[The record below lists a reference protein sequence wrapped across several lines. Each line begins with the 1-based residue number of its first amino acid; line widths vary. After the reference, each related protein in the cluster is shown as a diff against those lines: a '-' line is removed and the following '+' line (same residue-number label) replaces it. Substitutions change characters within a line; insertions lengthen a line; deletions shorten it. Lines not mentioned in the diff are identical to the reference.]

1 MTADEYKRIMDQLN
15 ERLREI
21 SDQFMSQYRET
32 EDQVKNYPKDQA
44 REIRRRKWEQ
54 LSEIHTKQYA
64 EIWDQHVKQYGIE
77 NLKEGQRQFIIQDI
91 KQRPERREAWIKKYQ
106 EWYGSGEPLGAI
118 QDPEEQRKAIDRIN
132 AIPSEFEIM
141 LFLRSENKILYDQ
154 DRFFTEAMNRYEGVD
169 ICFMDQEEPETGLT
183 NLAGVDVK
191 NTGDYQNFQIET
203 EKKYHGVFYAEY
215 AWAQHVL
222 TGKNRYVAY
231 VRGGQKYGG
240 KLASET
246 EAFSLDKSER
256 EIKRD
261 LIGYYYHNRQLLDHD
276 IEIIRGEDIRS
287 YLEQNGTRGRA
298 ITTYMKGHNI
308 PFHTFTKKNGEPEHG
323 WIDYYNFPALRVRR
337 SGGGWIKEQMNTRN
351 PLEIQTIK
359 YRTLADV
366 SRQIQTIRD
375 RQADGVTIQI
385 LQTLFGLPDP
395 ILSDEEIREKV
406 SDLMFDDMQDGIIE
420 EYIRQGKITREDLDY

>member
-1 MTADEYKRIMDQLN
+1 MDQANAQKDNGEREGSEGMTADEYKRIMDKLYQDLQ
-15 ERLREI
+15 EIIKRYEAEEI
-21 SDQFMSQYRET
+21 SAEEY
-32 EDQVKNYPKDQA
+32 
-44 REIRRRKWEQ
+44 
-54 LSEIHTKQYA
+54 TKLYA
-64 EIWDQHVKQYGIE
+64 EIWDQHVKQYGVE

-91 KQRPERREAWIKKYQ
+91 RYGREERREAWIKKYQ
-106 EWYGSGEPLGAI
+106 EWYGRGEPLSAI
-118 QDPEEQRKAIDRIN
+118 QDPEELRKAIDRIN

-154 DRFFTEAMNRYEGVD
+154 DRFFTEAINRYDGID
-169 ICFMDQEEPETGLT
+169 ICFMDQEEPDKGLT

-191 NTGDYQNFQIET
+191 NTGDYPNFQIET
-203 EKKYHGVFYAEY
+203 EKKYHGVFYSEY
-215 AWAQHVL
+215 AWARHVL

-231 VRGGQKYGG
+231 VRGGQEYGG
-240 KLASET
+240 KLASQT
-246 EAFSLDKSER
+246 EAFSPDKSER

-359 YRTLADV
+359 YRTLADM

-375 RQADGVTIQI
+375 RQANGVTIQI

>member
-1 MTADEYKRIMDQLN
+1 MDQANAQKDNGEREGSEGMTADEYKRIMDKLYQDLQ
-15 ERLREI
+15 EIIKRYEAEEI
-21 SDQFMSQYRET
+21 SAEEY
-32 EDQVKNYPKDQA
+32 
-44 REIRRRKWEQ
+44 
-54 LSEIHTKQYA
+54 TKLYA
-64 EIWDQHVKQYGIE
+64 EIWDQHVKQYGVE

-91 KQRPERREAWIKKYQ
+91 RYGREERREAWIKKYQ
-106 EWYGSGEPLGAI
+106 EWYGRGEPLRAI
-118 QDPEEQRKAIDRIN
+118 QDPEELRKAIDRIN

-154 DRFFTEAMNRYEGVD
+154 DRFFTEAINRYDGID
-169 ICFMDQEEPETGLT
+169 ICFMDQEEPDKGLT

-203 EKKYHGVFYAEY
+203 EKKYHGVFYSEY
-215 AWAQHVL
+215 AWARHVL

-231 VRGGQKYGG
+231 VRGGQEYGG
-240 KLASET
+240 KLASQT

-359 YRTLADV
+359 YRTLADM

-375 RQADGVTIQI
+375 RQANGVTIQI

-395 ILSDEEIREKV
+395 ILSDEEIGEKV

>member
-1 MTADEYKRIMDQLN
+1 MDQANAQKDNGEREGSEGMTADEYKRIMDKLYQDLQ
-15 ERLREI
+15 EIIKRYEAEEI
-21 SDQFMSQYRET
+21 SAEEY
-32 EDQVKNYPKDQA
+32 
-44 REIRRRKWEQ
+44 
-54 LSEIHTKQYA
+54 TKLYA
-64 EIWDQHVKQYGIE
+64 EIWDQHVKQYGVE

-91 KQRPERREAWIKKYQ
+91 RYGREERREAWIKKYQ
-106 EWYGSGEPLGAI
+106 EWYGRGEPLRAI
-118 QDPEEQRKAIDRIN
+118 QDPEELRKAIDRIN

-154 DRFFTEAMNRYEGVD
+154 DRFFTEAINRYDGID
-169 ICFMDQEEPETGLT
+169 ICFMDQEEPDKGLT

-191 NTGDYQNFQIET
+191 NTGDYPNFQIET
-203 EKKYHGVFYAEY
+203 EKKYHGVFYSEY
-215 AWAQHVL
+215 AWARHVL

-359 YRTLADV
+359 YRTLADM

-375 RQADGVTIQI
+375 RQANGVTIQI

>member
-1 MTADEYKRIMDQLN
+1 MDQANAQKDNGEREGSEGMTADEYKRIMDKLYQDLQ
-15 ERLREI
+15 EIIKRYEAEEI
-21 SDQFMSQYRET
+21 SAEEY
-32 EDQVKNYPKDQA
+32 
-44 REIRRRKWEQ
+44 
-54 LSEIHTKQYA
+54 TKLYA
-64 EIWDQHVKQYGIE
+64 EIWDQHVKQYGVE

-91 KQRPERREAWIKKYQ
+91 RYGREERREAWIRKYQ
-106 EWYGSGEPLGAI
+106 EWYGRGEPLSAI
-118 QDPEEQRKAIDRIN
+118 QDPEELRKAIDRIN

-154 DRFFTEAMNRYEGVD
+154 DRFFTEAINRYDGID
-169 ICFMDQEEPETGLT
+169 ICFMDQEEPDKGLT

-191 NTGDYQNFQIET
+191 NTGDYPNFQIET
-203 EKKYHGVFYAEY
+203 EKKYHGVFYSEY
-215 AWAQHVL
+215 AWARHVL

-359 YRTLADV
+359 YRTLADM

-375 RQADGVTIQI
+375 RQANGVTIQI

>member
-1 MTADEYKRIMDQLN
+1 MDQANAQKDNGEREGSEGMTADEYKRIMDKLYQDLQ
-15 ERLREI
+15 EIIKRYEAEEI
-21 SDQFMSQYRET
+21 SAEEY
-32 EDQVKNYPKDQA
+32 
-44 REIRRRKWEQ
+44 
-54 LSEIHTKQYA
+54 TKLYA
-64 EIWDQHVKQYGIE
+64 EIWDQHVKQYGVE

-91 KQRPERREAWIKKYQ
+91 RYGREERREAWIKKYQ
-106 EWYGSGEPLGAI
+106 EWYGRGEPLRAI
-118 QDPEEQRKAIDRIN
+118 QDPEELRKAIDRIN

-154 DRFFTEAMNRYEGVD
+154 DRFFTEAINRYDGID
-169 ICFMDQEEPETGLT
+169 ICFMDQEEPDKGLT

-203 EKKYHGVFYAEY
+203 EKKYHGVFYSEY
-215 AWAQHVL
+215 AWARHVL

-231 VRGGQKYGG
+231 VRGGQEYGG
-240 KLASET
+240 KLASQT

-308 PFHTFTKKNGEPEHG
+308 PFFTFTKRNGEPEHG

-359 YRTLADV
+359 YRTLADM

-375 RQADGVTIQI
+375 RQANGVTIQI

>member
-1 MTADEYKRIMDQLN
+1 MDQANAQKDNGEGEGSEGMTADEYKRIMDKLYQDLQ
-15 ERLREI
+15 EIIKRYEAEEI
-21 SDQFMSQYRET
+21 SAEEY
-32 EDQVKNYPKDQA
+32 
-44 REIRRRKWEQ
+44 
-54 LSEIHTKQYA
+54 TKLYA
-64 EIWDQHVKQYGIE
+64 EIWDQHVKQYGVE

-91 KQRPERREAWIKKYQ
+91 RYGREERREAWIKKYQ
-106 EWYGSGEPLGAI
+106 EWYGRGEPLRAI
-118 QDPEEQRKAIDRIN
+118 QDPEELRKAIDRIN

-154 DRFFTEAMNRYEGVD
+154 DHFFTEAINRYDGID
-169 ICFMDQEEPETGLT
+169 ICFMDQEEPDKGLT

-203 EKKYHGVFYAEY
+203 EKKYHGVFYSEY
-215 AWAQHVL
+215 AWARHVL
-222 TGKNRYVAY
+222 TGENRYVAY

-298 ITTYMKGHNI
+298 ITTYMKGYNI
-308 PFHTFTKKNGEPEHG
+308 PFFTFTKRNGEPEHG

-359 YRTLADV
+359 YRTLADM

-375 RQADGVTIQI
+375 RQANGVTIQI

>member
-1 MTADEYKRIMDQLN
+1 MDQANAQKDNGEREGSEGMTADEYKRIMDKLYQDLQ
-15 ERLREI
+15 EIIKRYEAEEI
-21 SDQFMSQYRET
+21 SAEEY
-32 EDQVKNYPKDQA
+32 
-44 REIRRRKWEQ
+44 
-54 LSEIHTKQYA
+54 TKLYA
-64 EIWDQHVKQYGIE
+64 EIWDQHVKQYGVE

-91 KQRPERREAWIKKYQ
+91 RYGREERHEAWIKKYQ
-106 EWYGSGEPLGAI
+106 EWYGRGEPLSAI
-118 QDPEEQRKAIDRIN
+118 QDPEELRKAIDRIN

-154 DRFFTEAMNRYEGVD
+154 DRFFTEAINRYDGID
-169 ICFMDQEEPETGLT
+169 ICFMDQEEPDKGLT

-203 EKKYHGVFYAEY
+203 EKKYHGVFYSEY
-215 AWAQHVL
+215 AWARHVL

-359 YRTLADV
+359 YRTLADM

-375 RQADGVTIQI
+375 RQANGVTIQI

-420 EYIRQGKITREDLDY
+420 EYIRQGKIMREDLDY